1 MLSLSRCSW
10 APSAWPPLQDL
21 VLMHDK
27 GGNPD
32 YRPFFDQLGAMAKSA
47 IGVGFTQSPYPDTN
61 TFQATVRAALPTNKA
76 PDLFT
81 WWSTYRMKDLI
92 DAGLV
97 ADMTPSGTSTRPSIP
112 RACGTRSPSTARCTA
127 WPTSWST
134 GASGTTRTSLPGK
147 PEGPHHLGG
156 VPEGL
161 RHAEEANGITPM
173 EQTVNGR
180 WPTFIMF
187 EEMVARQDPA
197 AVRGPLRRAR

>member
-1 MLSLSRCSW
+1 MRKMRGVVLCVLT
-10 APSAWPPLQDL
+10 AALLFGVVGVAVAADL

-32 YRPFFDQLGAMAKSA
+32 YRPFFDQLGAMSKSA

-97 ADMTPSGTSTRPSIP
+97 ADMTSLWDKH
-112 RACGTRSPSTARCTA
+112 RAEYPQ
-127 WPTSWST
+127 
-134 GASGTTRTSLPGK
+134 
-147 PEGPHHLGG
+147 
-156 VPEGL
+156 GL
-161 RHAEEANGITPM
+161 RDALTFNG
-173 EQTVNGR
+173 TVFR
-180 WPTFIMF
+180 K
-187 EEMVARQDPA
+187 V
-197 AVRGPLRRAR
+197 